1 MPFFDDTPS
10 GGEDTTSFCL
20 PHADVEGFDR
30 LFRLAL
36 DLRWSW
42 NHAADTLWRKL
53 DPVLWELTHNPWALL
68 QTISREKVERV
79 LSDPSVREELDR
91 LSEARRLADLEPGW
105 FQRASSGSSLDH
117 VAYFSMEFMLSE
129 ALPIYSGGLGNVAGD
144 QLKAASDLG
153 VPVVGIGLLYQQG
166 YFHQSIDSDG
176 NQTALFPYNEPG
188 QLPIS
193 PVRKPNGE
201 WVRFTIEL
209 GREKLWLR
217 VWKARVGKVFLL
229 LLDTNDLANTSS
241 QRGITSEL
249 YGGNTTLRL
258 QQEVVL
264 GIGGWRCLDALGIEA
279 SVCHLN
285 EGHAAF
291 AILERARIFMK
302 SYGVNFEEA
311 LAATRAGNLFTTHTA
326 VPAGFDRFSPDLVLR
341 FLGPY
346 SGDHLGLSPETFLA
360 MGRRNP
366 SDPGEPFNMAY
377 LALRGSGRANGV
389 SRLHGEVSREI
400 FSPLFPRWPLEE
412 VPVGHVTNGVHVPSW
427 DSAEADT
434 LWTRFCRKDRWL
446 GTLETMGEEVD
457 QIPDADLWEFRNTS
471 RKSLIEFVRHRC
483 ARGGLPSGK
492 ISRGPEELQNL
503 LDPYVLTIGFSR
515 RFATYKRPNLLLLDP
530 ERLIRLLNDPNRP
543 LQLLIAGKAH
553 PQDGAGQA
561 LVREWITF
569 TKRPDVRGKAIFL
582 VDYDMLLA
590 ERLVQ
595 GVDLWV
601 NTPRRP
607 WEACGTSGMKVL
619 VNGGLNL
626 SELDGWWA
634 EAFDPKSGWAIGDGQ
649 DHGDDPAH
657 DRAEADQLFDRLERE
672 ILPLFYDRD
681 ARGIPVG
688 WVERMRESM
697 GTLTPRFSANRAV
710 REYTTSH
717 YLPAAKAFRFRSE
730 NQASVAREIV
740 RKVRLWEKGWN
751 TLSFGE
757 YSVTVQEGL
766 HLFTVRIHPGILP
779 PDSLKVELYAA
790 PEGTKPAEHHPME
803 WVTEN
808 SLQKDQGKKRN
819 PNGWRTC
826 RVQIPLLRP
835 VGDYTPRILPAFEG
849 LSVPLE
855 AGWIAWQR

>member
-1 MPFFDDTPS
+1 MTFYDGTPA
-10 GGEDTTSFCL
+10 GGDHTSFCL

-30 LFRLAL
+30 LVRLAL
-36 DLRWSW
+36 DMRWSW
-42 NHAADTLWRKL
+42 NHSADALWREL
-53 DPVLWELTHNPWALL
+53 DPVLWDLTHNPWALL
-68 QTISREKVERV
+68 QTISREKVERI
-79 LSDPSVREELDR
+79 LSDQAAREELDR
-91 LSEARRLADLEPGW
+91 LLEARRLADLQPGW
-105 FQRASSGSSLDH
+105 FQRISSGSRLDH

-153 VPVVGIGLLYQQG
+153 IPVVGIGLLYQQG

-176 NQTALFPYNEPG
+176 NQKALFPYNEPG

-201 WVRFTIEL
+201 WVRFTIDL

-217 VWKARVGKVFLL
+217 VWKVRVGKVFLF
-229 LLDTNDLANTSS
+229 LLDTNDLANTSA

-249 YGGNTTLRL
+249 YGGNATLRL
-258 QQEVVL
+258 EQEIVL
-264 GIGGWRCLDALGIEA
+264 GIGGWRCLAIMGIEA
-279 SVCHLN
+279 TVCHLN

-291 AILERARIFMK
+291 ALLERARIFMK
-302 SYGVNFEEA
+302 AYGVGFEEA

-326 VPAGFDRFSPDLVLR
+326 VPAGFDRFSPDLVMR

-346 SGDHLGLSPETFLA
+346 ASDHLGLSPETFLA
-360 MGRRNP
+360 MGRQNP
-366 SDPGEPFNMAY
+366 SNPGEPFNMAY

-389 SRLHGEVSREI
+389 SRLHGQVSREI
-400 FSPLFPRWPLEE
+400 FSPLFPRWPIEE

-427 DSAEADT
+427 DSAEADD

-446 GTLETMGEEVD
+446 GTLETVEEEVEH
-457 QIPDADLWEFRNTS
+457 IPESDLWEFRNAS
-471 RKSLIEFVRHRC
+471 RKSLVDFVRRRRIQD
-483 ARGGLPSGK
+483 AVQSGK
-492 ISRGPEELQNL
+492 SSRDLEDLQKL
-503 LDPYVLTIGFSR
+503 LDPEVLTIGFSR

-530 ERLIRLLNDPNRP
+530 ERLVRLLNDLHRP
-543 LQLLIAGKAH
+543 LQLLVAGKAH
-553 PQDGAGQA
+553 PQDVAGQE
-561 LVREWITF
+561 LVREWIAF
-569 TKRPDVRGKAIFL
+569 MDRPDVRGKAVFL

-634 EAFDPKSGWAIGDGQ
+634 EAYDPKSGWAIGDGR
-649 DHGDDPAH
+649 DHGDDPDH
-657 DRAEADQLFDRLERE
+657 DRAEAQELFDRLEKE
-672 ILPLFYDRD
+672 IIPLFYERD
-681 ARGIPVG
+681 ARGISPG

-697 GTLTPRFSANRAV
+697 GSLTPRFSANRAV

-717 YLPAAKAFRFRSE
+717 YLPAANAYHIRCE

-740 RKVRLWEKGWN
+740 RKNRLWKKNWN

-757 YSVTVQEGL
+757 YSVTFQEGL
-766 HLFTVRIHPGILP
+766 HIFTIRIHPGDLP
-779 PDSLKVELYAA
+779 PDCLKVDLFAS
-790 PEGTKPAEHHPME
+790 PDGTKPSEHHTME
-803 WVTEN
+803 WGEAAQESPQVQN
-808 SLQKDQGKKRN
+808 GQSDQD
-819 PNGWRTC
+819 GWRTYS
-826 RVQIPLLRP
+826 VKIPLTRP
-835 VGDYTPRILPAFEG
+835 VGDYTPRVLPAYEG